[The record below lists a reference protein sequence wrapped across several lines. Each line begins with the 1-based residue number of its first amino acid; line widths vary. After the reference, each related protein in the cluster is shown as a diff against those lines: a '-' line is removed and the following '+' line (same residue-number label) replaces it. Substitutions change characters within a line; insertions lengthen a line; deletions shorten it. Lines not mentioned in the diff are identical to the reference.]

1 VNVAHAANILKMSRL
16 ATATSP
22 LAQRLATGGFWSLAG
37 EVVARAL
44 SFATAIAVAR
54 LLGAAEFGGFAL
66 VQSTLLMLVTF
77 ATFGMGHTAT
87 RYVAAYRAHDPSRV
101 EAVSTLSLYFAAAM
115 GLLFACLLFAA
126 APHVASDILGEPG
139 LSRPLRLVAPAL
151 LLFSVSGAMNGMLY
165 GFEAF
170 RPLAWVG
177 WSSSLTSFFTVVSG
191 ALLWGL
197 EGAIGG
203 LVTGEIVRCTL
214 VALLTRKV
222 LRDNGMR
229 LLTVPRLAET
239 SVLWRF
245 SLPLFLLA
253 ILNGPILWLCQT
265 IVAHHQNGLTEV
277 AFYNAAQKWMTLIL
291 VVPMAVSAAF
301 TPVLASLS
309 GNGERARFHRTAGKL
324 ALFQLVITVLPAAF
338 VAMIAP
344 SAATLFGNDFAA
356 ATPVIIVMIAVA
368 PVFVLKHVYWQT
380 MTSAGRAWTALAVQ
394 VLWAVVVVGL
404 TWIWQAKGALGMAQA
419 MLAAYTVAL
428 VASVAVCERHRRA
441 C

>member
-1 VNVAHAANILKMSRL
+1 MSL
-16 ATATSP
+16 SP
-22 LAQRLATGGFWSLAG
+22 DLGLRARWWPQTNSVIAQRLARGGSWSLAG
-37 EVVARAL
+37 EAGARAFT
-44 SFATAIAVAR
+44 FAASIATAR
-54 LLGAAEFGGFAL
+54 LLGATEFGAFAL

-87 RYVAAYRAHDPSRV
+87 RYVAAYREHDPSRV
-101 EAVSTLSLYFAAAM
+101 ESVGSLTLYFAAAT
-115 GLLFACLLFAA
+115 GFLFAGVLFIA
-126 APHVASDILGEPG
+126 APYLATEVLDAPE
-139 LSRPLRLVAPAL
+139 LSAPLRLVAPAL
-151 LLFSVSGAMNGMLY
+151 LFFGVSGAMNGMLH

-170 RPLAWVG
+170 RTLAWIG
-177 WSSSLTSFFTVVSG
+177 WSSSLASFIAVVSG
-191 ALLWGL
+191 TLLWGL
-197 EGAIGG
+197 GGAVGG
-203 LVTGEIVRCTL
+203 LVAAEVVRCAL
-214 VALLTRKV
+214 VGLLTHRV
-222 LRDNGMR
+222 LRENGMR
-229 LLTVPRLAET
+229 LVTVPRLAEA

-291 VVPMAVSAAF
+291 VVPMAVSGAF

-324 ALFQLVITVLPAAF
+324 ALFQLVTTVLPAAA

-344 SAATLFGNDFAA
+344 WAATLFGNDFAA

-368 PVFVLKHVYWQT
+368 PVFALKHVYWQT

-394 VLWAVVVVGL
+394 ALWAVLVVGL
-404 TWIWQAKGALGMAQA
+404 TWTWQAKGALGMAQA
-419 MLAAYTVAL
+419 MLVAYTVAL
-428 VASVAVCERHRRA
+428 AASVAVCERHRRA

>member
-1 VNVAHAANILKMSRL
+1 VNAAHAANILKMSRL
-16 ATATSP
+16 ATANSP
-22 LAQRLATGGFWSLAG
+22 LARRLAAGGFWSMAG
-37 EVVARAL
+37 EVVARGL

-66 VQSTLLMLVTF
+66 LQSTLLMLVTF

-101 EAVSTLSLYFAAAM
+101 EAVGTLSLYFAAAM

-126 APHVASDILGEPG
+126 APHVASEVLGEPG

-177 WSSSLTSFFTVVSG
+177 WSSSLTSFVTVVSG

-203 LVTGEIVRCTL
+203 LVAGEIVRCTL
-214 VALLTRKV
+214 IGLLTRKV
-222 LRDNGMR
+222 LRENGMR
-229 LLTVPRLAET
+229 LITVPRLAEA
-239 SVLWRF
+239 SILWRF

-253 ILNGPILWLCQT
+253 ILNGPVLWLCQT
-265 IVAHHQNGLTEV
+265 ILAHHQNGLTEV
-277 AFYNAAQKWMTLIL
+277 AFYNAAQKWMTLVL
-291 VVPMAVSAAF
+291 VVPMAVSGAF
-301 TPVLASLS
+301 MPVLASLNGS
-309 GNGERARFHRTAGKL
+309 GDRARFHRTAGKL
-324 ALFQLVITVLPAAF
+324 ALFQLVITALPAAA
-338 VAMIAP
+338 VAVIAP
-344 SAATLFGNDFAA
+344 WAAELYGEDFAA
-356 ATPVIIVMIAVA
+356 ATPVIVVMIAVA
-368 PVFVLKHVYWQT
+368 PAFVLKHLYWLI
-380 MTSAGRAWTALAVQ
+380 MTSDGRAWTALAVQ
-394 VLWAVVVVGL
+394 ILWAVLVVGL
-404 TWIWQAKGALGMAQA
+404 TWTWQTKGALGMAQA
-419 MLAAYTVAL
+419 MLVAYVVAL
-428 VASVAVCERHRRA
+428 GASIAACERHRRL